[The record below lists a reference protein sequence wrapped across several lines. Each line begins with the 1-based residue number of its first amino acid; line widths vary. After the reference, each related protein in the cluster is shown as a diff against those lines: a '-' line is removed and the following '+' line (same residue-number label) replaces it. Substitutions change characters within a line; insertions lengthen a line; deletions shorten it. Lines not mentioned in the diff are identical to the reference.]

1 MWTIITSDQTKANK
15 EITHAG
21 KQLRREEDLAP
32 CMLVLK
38 LFPKN
43 PPTEMGKSEELASK
57 RFIIQPQNWGGQM
70 LV

>member
-1 MWTIITSDQTKANK
+1 MLGNNYK
-15 EITHAG
+15 
-21 KQLRREEDLAP
+21 EEDLAP

-38 LFPKN
+38 LVPKN

>member
-1 MWTIITSDQTKANK
+1 MVS
-15 EITHAG
+15 THAG
-21 KQLRREEDLAP
+21 QQLQREEDLAP

-38 LFPKN
+38 LVSRN
-43 PPTEMGKSEELASK
+43 PPTEMGKSEERASK